1 MEVNF
6 ISKGENLRAIRTNGL
21 LVRTPESEIQAIP
34 AQITDQPSE
43 IGIVD
48 YLFCCTKSYD
58 LESNIEQLKPVIGEK
73 TVIIPF
79 LNGLD
84 NTQRIQQML
93 PEHTVWKGCVYIG
106 SRIEAP
112 GIINRFSTDERL
124 FFGSEESEREPQQK
138 LLSILLVAGIN
149 AFNPEDMETRLW
161 KKFFFISTAATIT
174 SYYNLPISEVIRL
187 HKDTFVKLGEELEQ
201 IARTK
206 GIRLPEQIVTYSIES
221 RNMMPTGAT
230 TSIHQDF
237 IKGGAN
243 ELETL
248 TGYVVRLAEQEQIEI
263 PVYRCMYN
271 ALKTSLY
278 R

>member
-1 MEVNF
+1 MSGTGGVGGYYGGLLAAHYEPESPVEVNF

-21 LVRTPESEIQAIP
+21 LVRTPGSEIQAIP

-124 FFGSEESEREPQQK
+124 FFGSEESEREHNKSYYPFFWQ
-138 LLSILLVAGIN
+138 
-149 AFNPEDMETRLW
+149 PESTRLIRKIW
-161 KKFFFISTAATIT
+161 KLVYGKSFFHIYCC
-174 SYYNLPISEVIRL
+174 YYYLL
-187 HKDTFVKLGEELEQ
+187 L
-201 IARTK
+201 
-206 GIRLPEQIVTYSIES
+206 
-221 RNMMPTGAT
+221 
-230 TSIHQDF
+230 
-237 IKGGAN
+237 
-243 ELETL
+243 
-248 TGYVVRLAEQEQIEI
+248 
-263 PVYRCMYN
+263 
-271 ALKTSLY
+271 
-278 R
+278 